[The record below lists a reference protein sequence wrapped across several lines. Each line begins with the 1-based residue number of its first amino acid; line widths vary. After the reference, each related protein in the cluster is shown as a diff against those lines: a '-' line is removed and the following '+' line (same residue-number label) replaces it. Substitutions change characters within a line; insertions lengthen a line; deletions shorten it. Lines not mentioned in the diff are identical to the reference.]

1 MLLIIQIAGGIVL
14 GGLALVIIF
23 NKNFWEGL
31 WNILGALLL
40 IGLMGYGFYANAIK
54 MTIFLSSIFLPLI
67 IAFSIASFY
76 DTASAENRFRVRM
89 QNIGSSYSSLPNF
102 LKLTLRSVLILAI
115 VALYG
120 AFYLRLLC
128 WPATSC

>member
-14 GGLALVIIF
+14 GGLVLLLIF
-23 NKNFWEGL
+23 NKNFWESLG
-31 WNILGALLL
+31 NILGVLLL
-40 IGLMGYGFYANAIK
+40 IGLMGYGFYTNAIK

-76 DTASAENRFRVRM
+76 DTASAENRFRVKM
-89 QNIGSSYSSLPNF
+89 QNIGSYYSSLPNF
-102 LKLTLRSVLILAI
+102 LKLTLRSVLILAV